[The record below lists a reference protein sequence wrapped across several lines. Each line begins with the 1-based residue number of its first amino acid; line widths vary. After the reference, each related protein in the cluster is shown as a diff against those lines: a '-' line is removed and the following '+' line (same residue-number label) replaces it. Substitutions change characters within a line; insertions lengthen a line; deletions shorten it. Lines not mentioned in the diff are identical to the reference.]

1 MGKAKDPQARKKR
14 PKKHQPHPDIV
25 TIYLNL
31 VQYRKADVSEIAAPE
46 IADAMLKKWPELANL
61 NLEPTFTWRKAVG
74 IACLGI
80 VLGVIVVLLFMGV

>member
-14 PKKHQPHPDIV
+14 PKKHQPHSDIV

-80 VLGVIVVLLFMGV
+80 VLGIVLILAIMSV

>member
-1 MGKAKDPQARKKR
+1 MGRKRKAVPRQKR

-31 VQYRKADVSEIAAPE
+31 VQYRKADVSGMAAPE
-46 IADAMLKKWPELANL
+46 IADAMLKKWPELRNL

-80 VLGVIVVLLFMGV
+80 VLGVIVVLAIMSI